1 VFRNAPRRSHEQE
14 DKPVKYAVIGLLAV
28 TAAIGQTGAGSIQ
41 GTIVDAKTL
50 KPVPAALVIASRAG
64 APPFTR
70 NTKSG
75 GDGAYQIQGLTP
87 GNYLVCVQ
95 ASGDQYLN
103 PCEWDGTPAGVTLA
117 SGQAATGIKIALT
130 PASVLNV
137 QVNDAQKALSQLTK
151 DGRRPDL
158 NVGVWGPRGMY
169 YPARAVSNPTG
180 TAGPQASIPTY
191 SYRLP
196 VPRDTALNFYIAS
209 HDLKLGDANGMALP
223 ANASKQ
229 AFQHA
234 TGDANPKSFTFT
246 VLGKLP

>member
-1 VFRNAPRRSHEQE
+1 M
-14 DKPVKYAVIGLLAV
+14 KYVVIALLAL
-28 TAAIGQTGAGSIQ
+28 TAAMGQTGVGSIQ

-50 KPVPAALVIASRAG
+50 KPVPASLVIASRAG
-64 APPFTR
+64 GAPFTR

-75 GDGAYQIQGLTP
+75 ADGAYQIQGLTP

-95 ASGDQYLN
+95 VSGDQYLN
-103 PCEWDGTPAGVTLA
+103 PCEWNGSPGAVTLG

-130 PASVLNV
+130 PASVLKV
-137 QVNDAQKALSQLTK
+137 QVNDAQKALSQVTK

-158 NVGVWGPRGMY
+158 NVGVWGPRGIY
-169 YPARAVSNPTG
+169 YPARAVSSPTG
-180 TAGPQASIPTY
+180 TAGPEASIPTY

-209 HDLKLGDANGMALP
+209 HDLKLGDANGAALP
-223 ANASKQ
+223 ANASQQ

-234 TGDANPKSFTFT
+234 TGDSNPKSFTFT

>member
-1 VFRNAPRRSHEQE
+1 M
-14 DKPVKYAVIGLLAV
+14 KYMFVLLLALHC
-28 TAAIGQTGAGSIQ
+28 ALAQTLTTGVASIS
-41 GTIVDAKTL
+41 GTLLDAKTL

-75 GDGAYQIQGLTP
+75 GDGAFQIQGLTA

-95 ASGDQYLN
+95 ATGDRYLDPCQWSGS
-103 PCEWDGTPAGVTLA
+103 PAAVTLA
-117 SGQAATGIKIALT
+117 AGQVATGIKIALT

-137 QVNDAQKALSQLTK
+137 QVKDAQKALSQLTK

-158 NVGVWGPRGMY
+158 SIGVWGPRGLY
-169 YPARAVSNPTG
+169 YPARAMSAPPG
-180 TAGPQASIPTY
+180 TAGLQATVTTY
-191 SYRLP
+191 IYQLA
-196 VPRDTALNFYIAS
+196 VPRDTALNFHIAS
-209 HDLKLGDANGMALP
+209 RDLKLGDANGVALP
-223 ANASKQ
+223 ANANQQ

-234 TGDANPKSFTFT
+234 TGDANPKSFAFT

>member
-1 VFRNAPRRSHEQE
+1 M
-14 DKPVKYAVIGLLAV
+14 KYVVIALLAV
-28 TAAIGQTGAGSIQ
+28 AAAIGQTGAGSIQ

-50 KPVPAALVIASRAG
+50 KPVPAVLVIASRAG
-64 APPFTR
+64 APPFTK

-75 GDGAYQIQGLTP
+75 GDGAFLIQGLTG
-87 GNYLVCVQ
+87 GNYLLCVQ
-95 ASGDQYLN
+95 ATGDQYLD
-103 PCEWDGTPAGVTLA
+103 PCQWNGTPAGVRLA
-117 SGQAATGIKIALT
+117 SGQTATGIKIALT
-130 PASVLNV
+130 PASVLSV
-137 QVNDAQKALSQLTK
+137 QVKDAQKALSQLTK

-169 YPARAVSNPTG
+169 YPARAVSSPAG

-196 VPRDTALNFYIAS
+196 VPRDTALNLYIAS
-209 HDLKLGDANGMALP
+209 HDLKLGDANGAALP
-223 ANASKQ
+223 TNASQQ

-234 TGDANPKSFTFT
+234 TGDSNPKSFTFT

>member
-1 VFRNAPRRSHEQE
+1 MKYTLVF
-14 DKPVKYAVIGLLAV
+14 LLVAHAALAQ
-28 TAAIGQTGAGSIQ
+28 TAKTEAASIS
-41 GTIVDAKTL
+41 GTVVDATTAKTQ

-75 GDGAYQIQGLTP
+75 ADGSFQIQGLTP

-103 PCEWDGTPAGVTLA
+103 PCEWNGSPAGVTLL
-117 SGQAATGIKIALT
+117 SGQAASGIKIALT
-130 PASVLNV
+130 PASMLNV
-137 QVNDAQKALSQLTK
+137 QVKDAQKALGQLTK

-158 NVGVWGPRGMY
+158 SIGVWGPSGMY
-169 YPARAVSNPTG
+169 HPARAVSAPTA
-180 TAGPQASIPTY
+180 TAGPEASTATY
-191 SYRLP
+191 SYQLA
-196 VPRDTALNFYIAS
+196 VPRDTALKLHVAS
-209 HDLKLGDANGMALP
+209 RDVKLGDAVGAALP
-223 ANASKQ
+223 ANASQQ

-234 TGDANPKSFTFT
+234 TGDANPNSFTFT

>member
-1 VFRNAPRRSHEQE
+1 M
-14 DKPVKYAVIGLLAV
+14 KYILALLLALH
-28 TAAIGQTGAGSIQ
+28 AALAQTGTTGAASIG
-41 GTIVDAKTL
+41 GTVVDAKTQ
-50 KPVPAALVIASRAG
+50 KPVPAALVTAGRAG

-70 NTKSG
+70 NTRAG

-95 ASGDQYLN
+95 AGDQYLN
-103 PCEWDGTPAGVTLA
+103 PCEWNGSPAGVTLA
-117 SGQAATGIKIALT
+117 SGQTATGIKIALT
-130 PASVLNV
+130 LASVLNV
-137 QVNDAQKALSQLTK
+137 QVKDAQKALGQLTK

-158 NVGVWGPRGMY
+158 SIGVWGPRGLY
-169 YPARAVSNPTG
+169 YPARRVSAPAG

-191 SYRLP
+191 SYQLA
-196 VPRDTALNFYIAS
+196 VPRDTALNFSIAS
-209 HDLKLGDANGMALP
+209 RDLKLGDANGVALS
-223 ANASKQ
+223 ANASRQ

>member
-1 VFRNAPRRSHEQE
+1 MKYILVFL
-14 DKPVKYAVIGLLAV
+14 LLAH
-28 TAAIGQTGAGSIQ
+28 AALAQATKTEAASIS
-41 GTIVDAKTL
+41 GTVVDAKTQ

-75 GDGAYQIQGLTP
+75 ADGSFQIQGLTS

-95 ASGDQYLN
+95 AGDQYLN
-103 PCEWDGTPAGVTLA
+103 PCEWAGSPAAVTLA
-117 SGQAATGIKIALT
+117 SGQAAAGLKVALA

-137 QVNDAQKALSQLTK
+137 QVKDAQKALSQLTK

-158 NVGVWGPRGMY
+158 SIGVWGPGGMY
-169 YPARAVSNPTG
+169 HPARAVSAPTA
-180 TAGPQASIPTY
+180 TAGPQASTATY
-191 SYRLP
+191 SYQLA
-196 VPRDTALNFYIAS
+196 VPRDTALKLQVAS
-209 HDLKLGDANGMALP
+209 RDLKLGDAVGAALP
-223 ANASKQ
+223 ANASQQ